1 LRFRGSPS
9 TCIVTEGN
17 QLSGTAMGS
26 IFPQL
31 EGRLLVIY
39 DGECGFCNQS
49 IRWLL
54 RRDRKD
60 HLRFASSTAP
70 AVQELLA
77 AHGMPAV
84 SPNSSTG
91 DVPDTILVL
100 RNTGTPIEELL
111 VRSNAIL
118 ACLRVLP
125 QPWPACATILRLIP
139 RPIRESAYRFIARE
153 RYKIWGR
160 YETCPIPTPEER
172 RHFLL

>member
-1 LRFRGSPS
+1 MA
-9 TCIVTEGN
+9 E
-17 QLSGTAMGS
+17 
-26 IFPQL
+26 FPQL

-39 DGECGFCNQS
+39 DGECGFCNHS

-60 HLRFASSTAP
+60 HLRFAPSTAP
-70 AVQELLA
+70 TVQELLA
-77 AHGMPAV
+77 AHGMSPA
-84 SPNSSTG
+84 SASSSTG
-91 DVPDTILVL
+91 NGPDTILVS

-125 QPWPACATILRLIP
+125 QPWPSFAAILRLIP
-139 RPIRESAYRFIARE
+139 RPIRESGYRFIARE

-172 RHFLL
+172 RHFLV

>member
-1 LRFRGSPS
+1 M
-9 TCIVTEGN
+9 EG
-17 QLSGTAMGS
+17 
-26 IFPQL
+26 IFPQVK
-31 EGRLLVIY
+31 GRLLVIY
-39 DGECGFCNQS
+39 DGECGFCNHS

-60 HLRFASSTAP
+60 RLRFAPSTAP

-77 AHGMPAV
+77 AHGMPPV

-91 DVPDTILVL
+91 NGPDTILVL

-125 QPWPACATILRLIP
+125 QPSPTFAAILRLIP
-139 RPIRESAYRFIARE
+139 RPIRESGYRFIARE
-153 RYKIWGR
+153 RYRIWGR
-160 YETCPIPTPEER
+160 YETCPIPTAEER
-172 RHFLL
+172 HHFLI